1 MNSSLAKPLTMGL
14 IAGAIDQFYLQES
27 SLQRT
32 AYFAGAVAVG
42 NYASEFA
49 VPIIKHINLPT
60 LSHNLYDS
68 KTLMERIVEVGSSSA
83 MIYVLNKYLLNN
95 DIYRNE
101 LMLRLG
107 IIAVS
112 DVGATYLLEYLN
124 NQKLEFLTD
133 A

>member
-1 MNSSLAKPLTMGL
+1 MNSSLAKPLAMGL
-14 IAGAIDQFYLQES
+14 IAGAIDQFYLQET

-42 NYASEFA
+42 NYTSEFA

-68 KTLMERIVEVGSSSA
+68 KTLIERIVEVGASSA
-83 MIYVLNKYLLNN
+83 MIYVLNKYLLSN

-101 LMLRLG
+101 LALRLG

>member
-1 MNSSLAKPLTMGL
+1 MQSSLAKPLTMGL

-32 AYFAGAVAVG
+32 AYFASAVAVG

-68 KTLMERIVEVGSSSA
+68 KTLMERIVEVGASSA
-83 MIYVLNKYLLNN
+83 MIYVLNKYLLSN

-101 LMLRLG
+101 LALRLG